1 MQPKKILIASVPADG
16 HFNPL
21 TGIAVHL
28 KNLGHDVRWYTQDLY
43 KPKLE
48 KLGIQHY
55 PFVHHPQ
62 LNQHNFMPFFK
73 EREQMKSQ
81 IAKFKFDLEH
91 LFIRR
96 VPEVLMDLEE
106 IHQEFPFELM
116 IADILFLA
124 MPVVKAR
131 LKIPVIAAGIIP
143 VNESSKDL
151 PPAGMGLT
159 PDKSFFSGFK
169 NSLIRFM
176 GNQLIFKKLEK
187 IYRTLLKE
195 NGVEAPA
202 GNLFDII
209 YRSVDM
215 VWQSGTP
222 GFEFERS
229 DWNPRLKFIGPLL
242 PHSAQQRTLYTLV
255 KKRNYDKVILVTQGT
270 AEKDHEKILAPT
282 LEAFKDTNTMVIAT
296 TGKSGTEELRA
307 RFPQD
312 NFIIEDF
319 IPFNDIMPLCN
330 VYITNGG
337 YGGVLLGI
345 QNKLPMVVAGV
356 HEGKNEI
363 CARVGF
369 FKLGLNLK
377 TEKPDP
383 ASIRK
388 AVETIITDKS
398 YKQNVINLAK
408 EFGQYNTFTL
418 VEKYLEEIFSEKEMS
433 VRVIEDRRA

>member
-282 LEAFKDTNTMVIAT
+282 LEAFKDTSTMVIAT
-296 TGKSGTEELRA
+296 AGKSGTEELRA

-319 IPFNDIMPLCN
+319 PFNDIMPLCN

>member
-1 MQPKKILIASVPADG
+1 MLPKKILIASVPADG

-195 NGVEAPA
+195 NGVEAPE

-345 QNKLPMVVAGV
+345 QNELPMVVAGV

-363 CARVGF
+363 NARIGYF
-369 FKLGLNLK
+369 GLGINLK
-377 TEKPDP
+377 TEKPT
-383 ASIRK
+383 AIQIK
-388 AVETIITDKS
+388 NAVD
-398 YKQNVINLAK
+398 
-408 EFGQYNTFTL
+408 
-418 VEKYLEEIFSEKEMS
+418 EIFSKTS
-433 VRVIEDRRA
+433 F

>member
-1 MQPKKILIASVPADG
+1 MTPKKILIANVPADG

-28 KNLGHDVRWYTQDLY
+28 KNLGHDVRWYTQDIY
-43 KPKLE
+43 KPKIE

-55 PFVHHPQ
+55 PFVKHPQ
-62 LNQHNFMPFFK
+62 LNAENYQPFFK

-81 IAKFKFDLEH
+81 IAKFKFDLEN

-96 VPEVLMDLEE
+96 SPEVLADLED
-106 IHQEFPFELM
+106 IHQEFPFELL

-124 MPVVKAR
+124 MPMVKQR

-159 PDKSFFSGFK
+159 PDKSIFGNFK

-187 IYRTLLKE
+187 IYRQILKQH
-195 NGVEAPA
+195 GVEAPA

-222 GFEFERS
+222 GFEFARRI
-229 DWNPRLKFIGPLL
+229 WNPRLKFIGPLL
-242 PHSAQQRTLYTLV
+242 PHSVQQQTLYSLIQT
-255 KKRNYDKVILVTQGT
+255 KGYDRVVLVTQGT
-270 AEKDHEKILAPT
+270 AEKDQEKILVPT
-282 LEAFKDTNTMVIAT
+282 LEAFKDTNTLVIAT
-296 TGKSGTEELRA
+296 TGNSGTADLRA
-307 RFPQD
+307 RYPQK

-319 IPFNDIMPLCN
+319 IPFNDVMPLCDT
-330 VYITNGG
+330 YITNGG

-369 FKLGLNLK
+369 FKLGINLK
-377 TEKPDP
+377 TEKPTP
-383 ASIRK
+383 ASIRE
-388 AVETIITDKS
+388 AVEETIADQL
-398 YKQNVINLAK
+398 YKQNVIKLAK
-408 EFGQYNTFTL
+408 EFGQYDTL
-418 VEKYLEEIFSEKEMS
+418 ALIENFLEEIFGESKNIPRSSEA
-433 VRVIEDRRA
+433 RRA

>member
-1 MQPKKILIASVPADG
+1 MLPKKILIANVPADG

-28 KNLGHDVRWYTQDLY
+28 KSLGHDVRWYTQEIY
-43 KPKLE
+43 KQKIE

-55 PFVHHPQ
+55 PFVKHPQ
-62 LNQHNFMPFFK
+62 LNAENFQNAFA
-73 EREQMKSQ
+73 ERELAKSQ

-96 VPEVLMDLEE
+96 SPEVLEDLEA
-106 IHQEFPFELM
+106 IHKEFPFELL

-124 MPVVKAR
+124 LPLVKAR
-131 LKIPVIAAGIIP
+131 LKIPVIAAGIVP
-143 VNESSKDL
+143 VTESSKDL
-151 PPAGMGLT
+151 PPSGMGLT
-159 PDKSFFSGFK
+159 PDKKPFSGIK

-176 GNQLIFKKLEK
+176 ANQLIFKNLEK
-187 IYRTLLKE
+187 IYRQLLSE
-195 NGVEAPA
+195 YGVDAPA

-209 YRSVDM
+209 NRSVDM
-215 VWQSGTP
+215 IWQSGSP

-242 PHSAQQRTLYTLV
+242 PHSAQQRTLYSIIKT
-255 KKRNYDKVILVTQGT
+255 KQYDKVVLVTQGT
-270 AEKDHEKILAPT
+270 AEKDHEKILVPT
-282 LEAFKDTNTMVIAT
+282 LEAFKNSNTLVIVT
-296 TGKSGTEELRA
+296 TGKNGTAELRA
-307 RFPQD
+307 RYPQE
-312 NFIIEDF
+312 NFIIEDL
-319 IPFNDIMPLCN
+319 IPFNDVMPLCN

-369 FKLGLNLK
+369 FKLGINLK

-383 ASIRK
+383 AAIRK
-388 AVETIITDKS
+388 AVETITTDKS

-408 EFGQYNTFTL
+408 EFGQYNTFAL
-418 VEKYLEEIFSEKEMS
+418 VEKYLDEIFSVREMNS
-433 VRVIEDRRA
+433 RVMEDRRA

>member
-106 IHQEFPFELM
+106 IRQEFPFELM

-195 NGVEAPA
+195 NGVEAPG

>member
-282 LEAFKDTNTMVIAT
+282 LEAFKDTSTMVIAT